1 MIVWRAASSAIAL
14 IALGFASPALAVEDD
29 EMWPVL
35 KEMLFES
42 RPIADGTGV
51 IALDAPYRA
60 YDAGIVPI
68 VIRALIPQD
77 AARYIRTVHL
87 IIDDNPAPVAAV
99 FHFEPEAGDASI
111 ETRVRVNEYT
121 NVRAV
126 AETSD
131 GALYMASAYVKA
143 AGGCSAP
150 AAKDHE
156 LAMARLGKMKLKPMT
171 PFEPG
176 ELNRAQLLISH
187 PNYTGMQI
195 DQLTRN
201 WIPPD
206 YVSSIE
212 VSLDGEPLL
221 TVEGDIAISENPAI
235 TFGFVPEEAGT
246 LSVSARDTEGRH
258 FQSDWPIGPSS

>member
-1 MIVWRAASSAIAL
+1 MTNWRLALPVFSAL
-14 IALGFASPALAVEDD
+14 ALGLASLALANDDDERWPALR
-29 EMWPVL
+29 
-35 KEMLFES
+35 EMLFEG
-42 RPIADGTGV
+42 RPIADGAGV

-68 VIRALIPQD
+68 GVHALIPQD
-77 AARYIRTVHL
+77 EARYIKTVHL

-99 FHFEPEAGDASI
+99 FHFRPEAGDASI
-111 ETRVRVNEYT
+111 ETRVRINEYT

-131 GALYMASAYVKA
+131 GALYMTSAYVKA
-143 AGGCSAP
+143 AGGCAAP
-150 AAKDHE
+150 ASKDHE

-171 PFEPG
+171 GFEPAT
-176 ELNRAQLLISH
+176 LQRAQLLISH

-206 YVSSIE
+206 YLNAIE
-212 VSLDGEPLL
+212 ISLDGEPLL
-221 TVEGDIAISENPAI
+221 TVEGDISLSEDPAI
-235 TFGFVPEEAGT
+235 TFSFVAERAGS
-246 LSVSARDTEGRH
+246 LQVRASDTEGRE
-258 FQSDWPIGPSS
+258 FEGDWPFGPNS